1 MKYTIRFGWI
11 DKKTFGY
18 AEFDT
23 NKITINVDLFL
34 ADLAIH
40 ELLHLKHQEKWGER
54 RVLKQ
59 TKRILSRLKVSQ
71 IKALARRVRQKARK
85 R

>member
-11 DKKTFGY
+11 DKKTLGY

-23 NKITINVDLFL
+23 NRITINIDLFT

-40 ELLHLKHQEKWGER
+40 ELLHLKHNEWGER

-71 IKALARRVRQKARK
+71 IRALARRVRQKARRK
-85 R
+85 